1 MCSPMRKPRFR
12 EFHRPAC
19 CGTVAHQHSEQ
30 SGSTLAVGCGNH
42 ILFLEL
48 FSLRHPDLDSGKKS
62 RCSLWGDRTMIYPTW
77 ILIVKALHHI
87 FGNLETQQQNSQ
99 TEPFGPGATSPALLL
114 FTQGRHFS
122 AYLLTALS
130 KRRHLT
136 RK

>member
-1 MCSPMRKPRFR
+1 MVSGFLKKCHNMRHTTVQHNTKPGAFNIFILIFTKSCKLKTSLLMCSPMRKPRFR

-48 FSLRHPDLDSGKKS
+48 FSLRHPDLDSGKKL

-87 FGNLETQQQNSQ
+87 FGNLET
-99 TEPFGPGATSPALLL
+99 
-114 FTQGRHFS
+114 
-122 AYLLTALS
+122 
-130 KRRHLT
+130 
-136 RK
+136 